1 MKIMQLLFTNW
12 KQNRVTKNGN
22 VNTEK
27 EMLLSSLVIK
37 QEFKTQ

>member
-1 MKIMQLLFTNW
+1 MKIMQLLFLYFL
-12 KQNRVTKNGN
+12 QNRVTKNGN